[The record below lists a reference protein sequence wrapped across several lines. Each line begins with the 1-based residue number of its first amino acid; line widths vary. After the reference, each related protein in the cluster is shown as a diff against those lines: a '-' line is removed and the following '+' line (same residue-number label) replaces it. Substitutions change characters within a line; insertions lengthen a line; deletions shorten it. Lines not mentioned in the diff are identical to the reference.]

1 MTDSALWIFHPVQL
15 AWLMNKLDWLNSG
28 RQAGEMFRQ
37 EWCWFSGRQFGR
49 NDVQAGLLIRQ
60 ECWSGRNVYP
70 AGCSDWKMFRL
81 EDVRA
86 GMMFGQEWSSRQD
99 SDPARYDLA
108 GWLSSRN
115 DACFDAPGFIVI
127 SVTLTGIFLWPSLF
141 LFWRTFFYIGVRF
154 IVFFYWAEQFSRV
167 VNLYQIQTS
176 SQTIYWCCILICS
189 VVIRKL
195 FRCTECKIDYCDQA
209 EQRPS
214 LY

>member
-28 RQAGEMFRQ
+28 RQAGRQ
-37 EWCWFSGRQFGR
+37 ERCSGR
-49 NDVQAGLLIRQ
+49 NDVDFQAGNLAGMMFRQ
-60 ECWSGRNVYP
+60 DCWSGRNVDP
-70 AGCSDWKMFRL
+70 AGMLIRQECLSGRMFRL

-154 IVFFYWAEQFSRV
+154 IVFFYWAERFSRV

-189 VVIRKL
+189 VVILENCLDVLNVR
-195 FRCTECKIDYCDQA
+195 
-209 EQRPS
+209 
-214 LY
+214 